1 MFKHILVL
9 LTLFAINLT
18 AEEYKIHTW
27 TKHHLTPHF
36 WSEGGHFGD
45 FNKDGKGDVV
55 VGPYWYAGPDFKQR
69 HTIYDDSPSFTV
81 DQGNPKITVKI
92 PGYKG
97 ELSGSNGYS
106 NNFLTYT
113 YDFNSDGW
121 KDVLVF
127 GWPGKDTTWYE
138 NPKNKKGLWK
148 GHNIFPVSDG
158 ESPRLEDM
166 NGDGKPEILVFRDK
180 HLGYGQ
186 ADWSDPTKEWKFIK
200 ISTPGKWHRYSHG
213 YGAGDVNGDGRKDI
227 LEAAGWWEQPKQVDG
242 TTPWKFHKAP
252 FGAGG
257 AQMYTYDVDADG
269 DADIITSL
277 AAHGYGL
284 AWIEQT
290 APNQWKQNTII
301 NAKPEESPYGVK
313 FSQLHAI
320 DLADI
325 NGDGLLDI
333 VTGKRFWAHGP
344 KGDQEPNAPAV
355 LYWFQLTRKGKTV
368 EYIPHQIDN
377 NSGVGTQVA
386 AGDVN
391 GDGTLD
397 IVVGNKK
404 GAFVHLHTVKKVS
417 QKEWQAAQ
425 PKKLK

>member
-1 MFKHILVL
+1 MLKHILL
-9 LTLFAINLT
+9 ATGLWTLSLT
-18 AEEYKIHTW
+18 AVDHKIHTW
-27 TKHHLTPHF
+27 TKHHLTPNF

-45 FNKDGKGDVV
+45 FNKDGQGDVV
-55 VGPYWYAGPDFKQR
+55 VGPYWYAGPDFKKR
-69 HTIYDDSPSFTV
+69 HTIYDDSTTFEMLK
-81 DQGNPKITVKI
+81 DGKKIRVA
-92 PGYKG
+92 GYKG
-97 ELSGSNGYS
+97 ELSGGNGYS

-166 NGDGKPEILVFRDK
+166 NDDGKPEILVFRDK

-186 ADWSDPTKEWKFIK
+186 ADWNDPTKEWKFIK

-227 LEAAGWWEQPKQVDG
+227 LEAAGWWEQPENADG
-242 TTPWKFHKAP
+242 TTPWKFHAAP

-301 NAKPEESPYGVK
+301 NAKPEESPYGIK

-325 NGDGLLDI
+325 DGDGLLDI
-333 VTGKRFWAHGP
+333 ITGKRFWAHGP
-344 KGDQEPNAPAV
+344 KKDQEPNAPAV
-355 LYWFQLTRKGKTV
+355 LYWFQLTRKGKAV
-368 EYIPHQIDN
+368 EYIPHQIDD

-386 AGDVN
+386 VGDVN